1 MGVATMFN
9 RLKSKLT
16 LLVYSQRG
24 SISILTIGLFTVLLT
39 AALILSD
46 VTTVYLAKRTLIL
59 ASEAA
64 VQRGSKNL
72 DQSAYYSGE
81 YNTTTFLQGL
91 LGSGEED
98 PGIPIDC
105 QAGLGDAR
113 EVISNWQGEDRT
125 ISRSGIS
132 EMQLRDFRCD
142 GFQIYLESSAVVE
155 LPFPFSFIGVNEV
168 EINSSAGGIGERSE
182 TDNYYGVDIG

>member
-1 MGVATMFN
+1 MGVVTIFN
-9 RLKSKLT
+9 HLKSKLT
-16 LLVYSQRG
+16 LHVYSQRG
-24 SISILTIGLFTVLLT
+24 SISILTIGLFTVLLAT
-39 AALILSD
+39 VLILSD

-132 EMQLRDFRCD
+132 EMQLRDFQCD

-155 LPFPFSFIGVNEV
+155 LPFPFAFIGVKEV

-182 TDNYYGVDIG
+182 TDNYYGVDIE